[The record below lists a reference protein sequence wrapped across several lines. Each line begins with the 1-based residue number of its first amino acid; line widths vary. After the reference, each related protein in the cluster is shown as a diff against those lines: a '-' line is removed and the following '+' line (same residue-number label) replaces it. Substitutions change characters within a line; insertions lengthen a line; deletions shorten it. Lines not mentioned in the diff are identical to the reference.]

1 MHIRSRCKLAAQTG
15 VEMEALTAVS
25 VAALTIYDMCK
36 DSGQGYA
43 YRQHPPAQQK
53 RWPLR
58 RLAGAGEGWF
68 MITLLFFAKLREELG
83 TASMQLE
90 FSGSVAELK
99 TQLAGRGPEWAEALC
114 KENLRCAV
122 NQAVASEEAGGCCRG

>member
-1 MHIRSRCKLAAQTG
+1 
-15 VEMEALTAVS
+15 
-25 VAALTIYDMCK
+25 
-36 DSGQGYA
+36 
-43 YRQHPPAQQK
+43 
-53 RWPLR
+53 
-58 RLAGAGEGWF
+58 

-122 NQAVASEEAGGCCRG
+122 NQAVASEEQAVAAGDEVAFFPPVTGG